1 MNKENNTEK
10 LYKYNEAI
18 SVLMEPDFNNSDSQN
33 FPQKTE
39 TYQIIGACMEVHNEL
54 GRGFHE
60 IVYKDALEVE
70 FKLQEIPYVREKPF
84 NVLYKGFN
92 LDRNYNADFCV
103 FGNIIL
109 EIKADQADLDTH
121 ADQILN
127 YLAVSKCK
135 IALFVNFGNDKLIFK
150 RVIL

>member
-1 MNKENNTEK
+1 MNNENNTGK

-18 SVLMEPDFNNSDSQN
+18 SVLMEPDFNNSDTQN
-33 FPQKTE
+33 FPFKTE
-39 TYQIIGACMEVHNEL
+39 TYEIIGACMEVHNEL

-70 FKLQEIPYVREKPF
+70 FKLQEIPYQREKPF

-135 IALFVNFGNDKLIFK
+135 IALFVNFGKEKLIFK